1 MPIRPDSTVAEIA
14 LTYPA
19 APTLF
24 EVVGIDYCCQASRLL
39 RDAGAGAGMMV
50 TDIAQFLENG
60 AAPPP
65 PSRSSVRTD
74 APLAELTK
82 EIKNHYHR
90 RARISLASM
99 IWTGRALG
107 SAHNERFP
115 VIWDVRRKL
124 EDLARELIPHMLREE
139 RYLFP
144 YINGMD
150 QGRVE
155 TETVVPLFGT
165 VEYPLQQLRHDHQ
178 VVDPFW
184 RRLLVGRRAYQQ
196 ASTAAAL
203 PSPASR
209 TPVWS
214 TDRVP
219 QVLSDEACDPF
230 GTASMR
236 KVVAVG
242 SEAAKPTV

>member
-1 MPIRPDSTVAEIA
+1 MPIRPDSTVAEVVSA
-14 LTYPA
+14 YPA

-24 EVVGIDYCCQASRLL
+24 EIVGIDYCCQPARTLREAS
-39 RDAGAGAGMMV
+39 AGAGMMV
-50 TDIAQFLENG
+50 TDIVQFLENG

-65 PSRSSVRTD
+65 PARPSARSD

-82 EIKNHYHR
+82 EIRNHYHR

-99 IWTGRALG
+99 IWTARSIG

-144 YINGMD
+144 YISGMD

-165 VEYPLQQLRHDHQ
+165 VEYPLQQLRHDHAHDVQ
-178 VVDPFW
+178 
-184 RRLLVGRRAYQQ
+184 LLGELRTLTQNFVSPEGACPRHRHLYSSLAQFVSDLDEHIHLENDVLFPRAVAMEKQLLQ
-196 ASTAAAL
+196 K
-203 PSPASR
+203 SR
-209 TPVWS
+209 
-214 TDRVP
+214 
-219 QVLSDEACDPF
+219 A
-230 GTASMR
+230 
-236 KVVAVG
+236 
-242 SEAAKPTV
+242 